1 MTASRLTIRTW
12 FHCLKVLNV
21 YKFSF
26 LDSQFFLSLNLLH
39 LCCFRVMMTCFSVV
53 WNYLYCK
60 PRCYEHLEFAVKFYC
75 YYSFAWIDFKCIVSR
90 LNLKFESG
98 WGTCDPE
105 HLTIFDNSWIS
116 ASILCFNCCWL
127 CNSRVF

>member
-1 MTASRLTIRTW
+1 MTTSGLTARTW
-12 FHCLKVLNV
+12 FHCLTVLSV

-26 LDSQFFLSLNLLH
+26 LDSQFFLSLHLLH
-39 LCCFRVMMTCFSVV
+39 LCCFRVMKTCFSAV

-60 PRCYEHLEFAVKFYC
+60 PRCYGHLEFTVKFYC
-75 YYSFAWIDFKCIVSR
+75 YYSFAWIGFKCIISL

-98 WGTCDPE
+98 WDTCDPG
-105 HLTIFDNSWIS
+105 HLIVFDNSWIS